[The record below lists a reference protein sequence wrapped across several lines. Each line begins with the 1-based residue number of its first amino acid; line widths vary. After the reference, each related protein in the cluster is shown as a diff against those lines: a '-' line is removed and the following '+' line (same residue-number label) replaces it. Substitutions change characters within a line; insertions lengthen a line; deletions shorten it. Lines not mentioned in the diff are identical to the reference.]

1 MVAPKPPPPCDP
13 YIVAIPANTW
23 TLVAIGVDDV
33 SIKIADTGPKMY
45 IMTQVDTGNAAPANN
60 DTAIQIPRPGLIAA
74 ECAATKDFYVKTI
87 GAAGVVIV
95 WPCSL
100 LTHG

>member
-13 YIVAIPANTW
+13 YIVAVPVNTW
-23 TLVAIGVDDV
+23 TLVAVGVDDV
-33 SIKIADTGPKMY
+33 SIKAADTRPKSY
-45 IMTQVDTGNAAPANN
+45 LLTQVDTGNPAPANDN
-60 DTAIQIPRPGLIAA
+60 TAIQMPRTGLIAA
-74 ECAATKDFYVKTI
+74 ECTATKDFYVKAI

-100 LTHG
+100 LKTG